1 MKKRTLLVGLCTAAS
16 GTGALLGSGAF
27 TSVSAGRD
35 VRIGIDTD
43 GAALLEFEANGS
55 IDAVAINNG
64 ELVIASEFAFNTD
77 SEVAIGSTNDGF
89 GEGSVTTEAFT
100 VRHNFDTEES
110 GPTTKSVTIDASGI
124 SGPGT
129 LTFVVGSTRIAN
141 DDSHGNAGTTTFS
154 LDSDETKQIA
164 IEIEPDSSSGQF
176 GSGSDDLQFEVT
188 DP

>member
-1 MKKRTLLVGLCTAAS
+1 MNKRTLLVGLCTAAS

-27 TSVSAGRD
+27 TSVAARRD

-43 GAALLEFEANGS
+43 KAALLEFEANGS
-55 IDAVAINNG
+55 IDAVAIEGG

-77 SEVAIGSTNDGF
+77 SEVVIGSTN
-89 GEGSVTTEAFT
+89 EGSVTTEAFT
-100 VRHNFDTEES
+100 VRHNFDTEEP

-141 DDSHGNAGTTTFS
+141 DESHGNEGTTTFS
-154 LDSDETKQIA
+154 LDSGDTKKIA
-164 IEIEPDSSSGQF
+164 IEIDTDSSSGQF
-176 GSGSDDLQFEVT
+176 GTGSDDLRFKVT
-188 DP
+188 DS